1 MANQIAPSGSFH
13 YVGFGIKDNLLA
25 SSKYARCCVFT
36 RQTDFEDGNEIST
49 ENDEGHTGVATLDMG
64 SYRTTAESSP
74 SWTDKLRY
82 NEGYEEV
89 FYQLLGTYTKSAH
102 TVDDGQ
108 GGTTAVT
115 GVYDYSYS
123 FPPSGANDL
132 PLTTI
137 YNGFGK
143 NAIGDTQ
150 QDGRVW
156 NNAILNEFTMNF
168 SNENAPTMDL
178 TFISDYNNFNMKSPS
193 RTYSSETNFVKTD
206 QVKIY
211 LGEVGADESTMLEN
225 PVNCFIE
232 SSFTVNNNVE
242 TQSCVEEEFGKNS
255 KFLGTRE
262 TTGSINMPWVDNT
275 KLLEP
280 EYEGA
285 DKLSHVVSTEITY
298 KQIWYELTGSHII
311 IGTGNNATDTE
322 VSYHTWI
329 KFPKCEITNV
339 ETPKSGEDAKDL
351 TLEYKVL
358 ENPTSSFMTV
368 DLTTNLQDLRIDTT
382 GVDITDLY
390 PPASSP

>member
-25 SSKYARCCVFT
+25 SSKLARCCVFT
-36 RQTDFEDGNEIST
+36 RQTDFEDGNEINT

-74 SWTDKLRY
+74 SWSDKLRY
-82 NEGYEEV
+82 NEGFEEV
-89 FYQLLGTYTKSAH
+89 FYQLLGTYEVHPH

-108 GGTTAVT
+108 GGTTTVE
-115 GVYDYSYS
+115 GVYDYNYS
-123 FPPSGANDL
+123 FPPVNANDL
-132 PLTTI
+132 PLSTI
-137 YNGFGK
+137 YNGFAK
-143 NAIGDTQ
+143 TTSDA
-150 QDGRVW
+150 RVW

-178 TFISDYNNFNMKSPS
+178 TFVSDYNNFNLTNPT
-193 RTYSSETNFVKTD
+193 RTYSAKTNFVKTD

-211 LGEVGADESTMLEN
+211 LGEVGVTEQQMLEN

-262 TTGSINMPWVDNT
+262 TTGSIKMPWVDNT

-285 DKLSHVVSTEITY
+285 DKLSHIVSTDITY
-298 KQIWYELTGSHII
+298 KQIWYHLTGSL
-311 IGTGNNATDTE
+311 IGETE
-322 VSYHTWI
+322 VPYSTWI
-329 KFPKCEITNV
+329 KFPEAEITKV

-351 TLEYKVL
+351 TMEYKVL
-358 ENPTSSFMTV
+358 ENPTHSFMTV
-368 DLTTNLQDLRIDTT
+368 DLTSNLADLRIDTT
-382 GVDITDLY
+382 GIDLNSLY
-390 PPASSP
+390 P

>member
-1 MANQIAPSGSFH
+1 MANAIAPSGAFH
-13 YVGFGIKDNLLA
+13 YVGFGIKDNTLA

-82 NEGYEEV
+82 GEGFEEV
-89 FYQLLGTYTKSAH
+89 FYQLLGTYEKEAYTE
-102 TVDDGQ
+102 DDGQ
-108 GGTTAVT
+108 GGTTTVT
-115 GVYDYSYS
+115 GVNKFHYS
-123 FPPSGANDL
+123 FPPSNANDL

-143 NAIGDTQ
+143 NNPSDAQ

-168 SNENAPTMDL
+168 SNEDAPTMDL
-178 TFISDYNNFNMKSPS
+178 TFISDYNNFNMISPT
-193 RTYSSETNFVKTD
+193 RTYSAETTFVKTD

-211 LGEVGADESTMLEN
+211 LGEVGATELEMLAN

-242 TQSCVEEEFGKNS
+242 SQSCVEEEFGKNS
-255 KFLGTRE
+255 KFLGVRE

-285 DKLSHVVSTEITY
+285 DKLSHIVSTEITH
-298 KQIWYELTGSHII
+298 KQIWYELTGTKIQV
-311 IGTGNNATDTE
+311 GDDVTDVNYSTL
-322 VSYHTWI
+322 I
-329 KFPKCEITNV
+329 KFPNCEITNV
-339 ETPKSGEDAKDL
+339 ETPKSGSDAKDL

-358 ENPTSSFMTV
+358 ENPMYSFMTV
-368 DLTTNLQDLRIDTT
+368 DLVSNLADLRIDDT
-382 GVDITDLY
+382 GVDITALY
-390 PPASSP
+390 P

>member
-13 YVGFGIKDNLLA
+13 YVGFGIKDNLLS
-25 SSKYARCCVFT
+25 SSKLARCCVFT
-36 RQTDFEDGNEIST
+36 RQTDFEDGNEINT
-49 ENDEGHTGVATLDMG
+49 ENDEGHTGVATIDMG

-82 NEGYEEV
+82 NEGFEEV
-89 FYQLLGTYTKSAH
+89 FYQLLGTYEVNPH

-108 GGTTAVT
+108 GGSTAVS
-115 GVYDYSYS
+115 GVYDFSYS
-123 FPPSGANDL
+123 FPPENANDL
-132 PLTTI
+132 PLSTI
-137 YNGFGK
+137 YNGFAK
-143 NAIGDTQ
+143 TTNDARI
-150 QDGRVW
+150 W

-178 TFISDYNNFNMKSPS
+178 TFISDYNNFNLTNPT
-193 RTYSSETNFVKTD
+193 RTYSAKTNFVKTD

-211 LGEVGADESTMLEN
+211 LGEVGATEQEMLEN

-285 DKLSHVVSTEITY
+285 DKLAHIVSTEITY
-298 KQIWYELTGSHII
+298 KQIWYELTGTNII
-311 IGTGNNATDTE
+311 VGTGDNATDTE
-322 VSYHTWI
+322 VPYHTWI
-329 KFPKCEITNV
+329 KFPQAEITKV

-351 TLEYKVL
+351 TMEYKVL
-358 ENPTSSFMTV
+358 ENPTQSFMTV

-382 GVDITDLY
+382 GIDLTSLY
-390 PPASSP
+390 

>member
-1 MANQIAPSGSFH
+1 MANSIAPSGAFH
-13 YVGFGIKDNLLA
+13 YVGFGIKDNTLE

-36 RQTDFEDGNEIST
+36 RQTDFEDGNEINT

-89 FYQLLGTYTKSAH
+89 FYQLLGTYEVNPL
-102 TVDDGQ
+102 TVDNGE
-108 GGTTAVT
+108 GGTTTVD
-115 GVYDYSYS
+115 GVYKYNYS
-123 FPPSGANDL
+123 FPPSNANDL
-132 PLTTI
+132 PLSTI

-143 NAIGDTQ
+143 NKSTDTQ

-168 SNENAPTMDL
+168 SNEDAPTMDL
-178 TFISDYNNFNMKSPS
+178 TFVSDYNNFNMISPN
-193 RTYSSETNFVKTD
+193 RNFAVQTNFVKTD

-211 LGEVGADESTMLEN
+211 LGEVGATEEQMRLN

-275 KLLEP
+275 KLLET

-285 DKLSHVVSTEITY
+285 DKLAHIVSTDITH
-298 KQIWYELTGSHII
+298 KQIWYEM
-311 IGTGNNATDTE
+311 IGTKIVVGNTTTNVPYSTL
-322 VSYHTWI
+322 I
-329 KFPKCEITNV
+329 KFPNCEITNV

-368 DLTTNLQDLRIDTT
+368 DLVSNLADLRIDTT
-382 GVDITDLY
+382 GVDITALY
-390 PPASSP
+390 PA

>member
-1 MANQIAPSGSFH
+1 MANSIAPSGSFH
-13 YVGFGIKDNLLA
+13 YVGFGIKDHLLG
-25 SSKYARCCVFT
+25 SDKYAKCCVFT

-82 NEGYEEV
+82 NEGFEEV
-89 FYQLLGTYTKSAH
+89 FYQLLGNYTVNPYSKGNA
-102 TVDDGQ
+102 TVD
-108 GGTTAVT
+108 
-115 GVYDYSYS
+115 GVFKYNYS
-123 FPPSGANDL
+123 FPPNSANDL
-132 PLTTI
+132 PLSTI

-143 NAIGDTQ
+143 NAPTDTQ

-168 SNENAPTMDL
+168 SNEDAPTMDL
-178 TFISDYNNFNMKSPS
+178 TFISDYNNFNMISPN
-193 RTYSSETNFVKTD
+193 RTYSAVTNFVKTD
-206 QVKIY
+206 QVKIF
-211 LGEVGADESTMLEN
+211 LGEVGATAEQMLSN

-242 TQSCVEEEFGKNS
+242 SQSCVEEEFGKNS

-275 KLLEP
+275 KLLET

-285 DKLSHVVSTEITY
+285 DKLAHIVSTEITH
-298 KQIWYELTGSHII
+298 KQIWYQLTGTKIVVND
-311 IGTGNNATDTE
+311 TVTDVPYSTL
-322 VSYHTWI
+322 I
-329 KFPKCEITNV
+329 KFPNCEITNV
-339 ETPKSGEDAKDL
+339 ETPKSGSDAKDL

-358 ENPTSSFMTV
+358 ENPTSSFMDV
-368 DLTTNLQDLRIDTT
+368 ELVSNLPNLRIDTT
-382 GVDITDLY
+382 GVNITDLY
-390 PPASSP
+390 PPVASGGTNP

>member
-13 YVGFGIKDNLLA
+13 YVGFGIKDSLLA

-82 NEGYEEV
+82 NEGYEEA
-89 FYQLLGTYTKSAH
+89 FYQLLGNYTKTAH
-102 TVDDGQ
+102 SVSDGQ
-108 GGTTAVT
+108 GGTTTVN
-115 GVYDYSYS
+115 GVYDYQYS
-123 FPPSGANDL
+123 FPPVGANDL
-132 PLTTI
+132 PLSTI
-137 YNGFGK
+137 YNGFAK
-143 NAIGDTQ
+143 TSTDA
-150 QDGRVW
+150 RVW

-178 TFISDYNNFNMKSPS
+178 TFISDYNNFNLNNPT
-193 RTYSSETNFVKTD
+193 RTFSAKTNFVKTD

-211 LGEVGADESTMLEN
+211 LGEVGATEQEMREN

-285 DKLSHVVSTEITY
+285 DKLSHIVSTEITH
-298 KQIWYELTGSHII
+298 KQIWYEMIGSHII
-311 IGTGNNATDTE
+311 VGTGNSATDTE
-322 VSYHTWI
+322 VPFSTLI
-329 KFPKCEITNV
+329 KFPEAEVTNV

-358 ENPTSSFMTV
+358 ENPTASFMTV
-368 DLTTNLQDLRIDTT
+368 DLVTNLENLRIDTT
-382 GVDITDLY
+382 GVDLTDLY
-390 PPASSP
+390 S

>member
-1 MANQIAPSGSFH
+1 MANSIAPSGSFH
-13 YVGFGIKDNLLA
+13 YVGFGIKNSQLS
-25 SSKYARCCVFT
+25 SSKLARCCVFT

-49 ENDEGHTGVATLDMG
+49 ENDEGHTGVANLDMG

-89 FYQLLGTYTKSAH
+89 FYQLLGTYEVTPH
-102 TVDDGQ
+102 TADDGQ
-108 GGTTAVT
+108 GGSTTVS
-115 GVYDYSYS
+115 GVYDYTYS
-123 FPPSGANDL
+123 FPPVNANDL
-132 PLTTI
+132 PLSTI
-137 YNGFGK
+137 YNGFAK
-143 NAIGDTQ
+143 TSTDA
-150 QDGRVW
+150 RVW

-178 TFISDYNNFNMKSPS
+178 TFISDYNNFNLTNPT
-193 RTYSSETNFVKTD
+193 RTYSSKTNFVKTD

-211 LGEVGADESTMLEN
+211 LGEVGATEQEMLQN

-242 TQSCVEEEFGKNS
+242 TQACVEEEFGKNS

-285 DKLSHVVSTEITY
+285 DKLSHIVSTDITY
-298 KQIWYELTGSHII
+298 KQIWYQLTGTK
-311 IGTGNNATDTE
+311 IGETDVNYSTL
-322 VSYHTWI
+322 I
-329 KFPKCEITNV
+329 KFPKAEVTKV

-358 ENPTSSFMTV
+358 EDPTQSFMTV
-368 DLTTNLQDLRIDTT
+368 DLVSNLQDLRIDDT
-382 GVDITDLY
+382 GIDLNTLY
-390 PPASSP
+390 